1 MRGKGTDR
9 LTFMVNALA
18 ENIITLFCRDALNRV
33 LVFVCV
39 ENAVRNFVQIYGE
52 LCEIGLIGR
61 EKYANCPKKCVEMN
75 IAMSYVL

>member
-1 MRGKGTDR
+1 MLLPK
-9 LTFMVNALA
+9 
-18 ENIITLFCRDALNRV
+18 TLLHCFAGMHSIEFSF
-33 LVFVCV
+33 FVGV

-52 LCEIGLIGR
+52 LCEIGLVGR

>member
-1 MRGKGTDR
+1 MHSIE
-9 LTFMVNALA
+9 FS
-18 ENIITLFCRDALNRV
+18 F
-33 LVFVCV
+33 FVGV

-75 IAMSYVL
+75 IAMSFVL